1 MNENDYDTVES
12 SKSLVNSMHM
22 NSDIFSFGLLEF
34 YKIT

>member
-22 NSDIFSFGLLEF
+22 NSDIFFHSDCWSFT
-34 YKIT
+34 K